1 MNKRRL
7 PVSWYIFRERKLF
20 ARVVEDTVE
29 IPAFSPDSDPCSELG
44 FEFTFLNPLSGS
56 SGKTIIG
63 AIAAAESAAA
73 GQTDRDGISSL
84 DRSQFQFHE
93 VRSIL
98 AIMDREQLGDYA
110 RSRQLTEW
118 NHTMRLCPF
127 CGGPLSDLEDEN
139 AKGCPHCDLHF
150 YPPVSP
156 AVITAII
163 KDGKI
168 LLAHNR
174 RFPSG
179 LYSLVAGFVEP
190 GEDLEGCV
198 KREIFEEVGVH
209 VANIRYFGSQPWPF
223 PHSLMVGFTADYESG
238 EIRVD
243 GREIDDARWF
253 TPDNIPNIPRK
264 GSISR
269 DIIDWYLDTYR

>member
-1 MNKRRL
+1 MSDTSENV
-7 PVSWYIFRERKLF
+7 PWFIFQERKLF
-20 ARVVEDTVE
+20 ARVEGDTVE
-29 IPAFSPDSDPCSELG
+29 IPAFPSGSGPGSDLG
-44 FEFTFLNPLSGS
+44 FGVTFVNPIS
-56 SGKTIIG
+56 SSNGKTIIG
-63 AIAAAESAAA
+63 AIAGTESTA
-73 GQTDRDGISSL
+73 TERSDKDRNPDLDSSL
-84 DRSQFQFHE
+84 FQFHE

-98 AIMDREQLGDYA
+98 ALMDREQLGDYA
-110 RSRQLTEW
+110 RTRQLTEW
-118 NHTMRLCPF
+118 NYTMKLCPS
-127 CGGPLSDLEDEN
+127 CGGPLDDLDDEH
-139 AKGCPHCDLHF
+139 AKTCTSCDLHF

-174 RFPSG
+174 RFPEG
-179 LYSLVAGFVEP
+179 LFSLVAGFVEP

-198 KREIFEEVGVH
+198 KRELFEEVGVQ
-209 VANIRYFGSQPWPF
+209 VTNIRYFGSQPWPF
-223 PHSLMVGFTADYESG
+223 PHSLMIGFTAEYESG

-253 TPDNIPNIPRK
+253 ATDPIPNIPKK

-269 DIIDWYLDTYR
+269 EIIDWYLAKYR

>member
-7 PVSWYIFRERKLF
+7 PVPWFIFHERKLF
-20 ARVVEDTVE
+20 SRVEGDTVE
-29 IPAFSPDSDPCSELG
+29 IPAFPPDYDPCGELG
-44 FEFTFLNPLSGS
+44 FGFAFINPVS
-56 SGKTIIG
+56 SSNGKTIIG
-63 AIAAAESAAA
+63 AIAGTGSTAAERSDEDRNA
-73 GQTDRDGISSL
+73 GPDSS
-84 DRSQFQFHE
+84 RFQFYE

-98 AIMDREQLGDYA
+98 ALMGREQLGDYA

-118 NHTMRLCPF
+118 NHTMRLCPS

-163 KDGKI
+163 RDGAI
-168 LLAHNR
+168 LLAHNE
-174 RFPSG
+174 RFPKG

-198 KREIFEEVGVH
+198 KREVFEEVGVR
-209 VANIRYFGSQPWPF
+209 VTNIRYFGSQPWPF
-223 PHSLMVGFTADYESG
+223 PHSLMVGFTAEYDSG

-253 TPDNIPNIPRK
+253 TPDTIPNIPRK

-269 DIIDWYLDTYR
+269 EIIDWYVDTYR